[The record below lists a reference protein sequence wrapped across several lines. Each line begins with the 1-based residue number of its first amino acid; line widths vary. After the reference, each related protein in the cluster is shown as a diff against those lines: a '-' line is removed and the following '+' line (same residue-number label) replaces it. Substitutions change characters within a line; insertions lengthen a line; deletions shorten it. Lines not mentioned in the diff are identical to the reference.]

1 MGIENKEVSVKI
13 SFNEYTGVMYRENGS
28 NIVELLSPKELYNGV
43 IEQEQAHH
51 L

>member
-43 IEQEQAHH
+43 IEQEQS
-51 L
+51 LS